1 MAAGEGGANME
12 NRPSPSWV
20 RLTRAGYDD
29 YLKLRE
35 DWEDILHSLGGSLAS
50 VFRGTY
56 LEPLENNVFGIA
68 FPSKG
73 YYNIGLQEGYLQEI
87 IRKVQEKYEKE
98 FQFQI
103 LLREEGGAAGSEYV
117 TEEELRAA
125 LGIELDIE

>member
-1 MAAGEGGANME
+1 M
-12 NRPSPSWV
+12 
-20 RLTRAGYDD
+20 
-29 YLKLRE
+29 
-35 DWEDILHSLGGSLAS
+35 
-50 VFRGTY
+50 
-56 LEPLENNVFGIA
+56 
-68 FPSKG
+68 
-73 YYNIGLQEGYLQEI
+73 QEGYLQEI